1 MGEFCP
7 FIRENCR
14 KDCVFRTVTCETDN
28 YCRLNSAA
36 VSVNYLAEI
45 ISDKRDAYEAE
56 RETDRDKL
64 SS

>member
-1 MGEFCP
+1 MGNFCP

-14 KDCVFRTVTCETDN
+14 KDCVFRTITCETDN

-36 VSVNYLAEI
+36 VSVNYLANIIGDKIDEDDVEPEI
-45 ISDKRDAYEAE
+45 DP
-56 RETDRDKL
+56 DKL